1 VSSLKI
7 MKEIAD
13 EKKNTDT
20 YNWIGVWRTNVLTL
34 SVLIWNKYNKSICV
48 VIKIS

>member
-1 VSSLKI
+1 MVKYIIKVDIVSSLKI

-20 YNWIGVWRTNVLTL
+20 YNWIGV
-34 SVLIWNKYNKSICV
+34 
-48 VIKIS
+48 